1 MNIYEIYDHVA
12 ILQVGKSDV
21 IKETSNKI
29 FKNKLSFC
37 IDLVD
42 FQIMITLMRV
52 TWVKDFRI
60 NPELGRL

>member
-37 IDLVD
+37 TDLVD

-52 TWVKDFRI
+52 TWV
-60 NPELGRL
+60 

>member
-1 MNIYEIYDHVA
+1 MNIYEIYNHVA
-12 ILQVGKSDV
+12 ILQIGKSDV

-42 FQIMITLMRV
+42 FQIMITLMPV
-52 TWVKDFRI
+52 TWVKVFKI